1 MTLAAAIV
9 GALAGCASNQ
19 LTTDSPAGVTD
30 ARLAQAA
37 AIGYEPAN
45 CHERAVPRAT
55 LIRKRSIAIAG
66 HSTSLSLE
74 EEFWQDLRAVARR
87 RGLSL
92 NALIGAVDAE
102 RRGNL
107 SSALRLFIRDCY
119 RRGELGPA
127 VRALPD

>member
-1 MTLAAAIV
+1 
-9 GALAGCASNQ
+9 
-19 LTTDSPAGVTD
+19 VTD
-30 ARLAQAA
+30 TKLAHGV

-45 CHERAVPRAT
+45 CHERAVPSAP
-55 LIRKRSIAIAG
+55 LIRKRSITIAG

-74 EEFWQDLRAVARR
+74 EEFWQDLRTVARH

-92 NALIGAVDAE
+92 NALIGAIDAE

-127 VRALPD
+127 ASA